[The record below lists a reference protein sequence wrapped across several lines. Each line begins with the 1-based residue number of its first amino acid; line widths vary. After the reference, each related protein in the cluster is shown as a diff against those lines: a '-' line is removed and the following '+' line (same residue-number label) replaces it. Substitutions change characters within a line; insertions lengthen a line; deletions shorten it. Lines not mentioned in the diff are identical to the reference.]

1 MAFTRKMLK
10 AMGIEDEK
18 IDQIID
24 AHSETVDA
32 LKADR
37 DAYKEDAAKLAAVQK
52 ELDELK
58 AKGDDGYK
66 AKYEA
71 EKAAHDALK
80 ADVAAKETK
89 KAKTDA
95 YRELLKGANIDEK
108 RIATILRAEAPT
120 IDKIELDA
128 DGKIKNAEQYTES
141 IKSDWADFIVTQSAK
156 GTNTATPPANGGAA
170 STKTKEDILKIKDA
184 GERQKAIAENP
195 TLFGIDYKGKI
206 INGSN
211 QCN

>member
-1 MAFTRKMLK
+1 MGFSRKMLK
-10 AMGIEDEK
+10 AMNIEEDK
-18 IDQIID
+18 IEQIID

-32 LKADR
+32 LKAER
-37 DAYKEDAAKLAAVQK
+37 DGFKEDAAKLAAVQK

-80 ADVAAKETK
+80 ADIAAKETK

-195 TLFGIDYKGKI
+195 TLFGID
-206 INGSN
+206 
-211 QCN
+211 

>member
-10 AMGIEDEK
+10 AMGIEEEK

-80 ADVAAKETK
+80 ADIAAKETK

-156 GTNTATPPANGGAA
+156 GANTATPPANGGAA
-170 STKTKEDILKIKDA
+170 TTKTKEDILKIKDA

-195 TLFGIDYKGKI
+195 TLFGID
-206 INGSN
+206 
-211 QCN
+211 

>member
-1 MAFTRKMLK
+1 MGFSRKMLK
-10 AMGIEDEK
+10 AMNIEEDK
-18 IDQIID
+18 IEQIID

-37 DAYKEDAAKLAAVQK
+37 DTYKEDAAKLAAVQK

-80 ADVAAKETK
+80 ADIAAKETK
-89 KAKTDA
+89 QAKTDA

-128 DGKIKNAEQYTES
+128 DGKIKNAEQYTQS

-156 GTNTATPPANGGAA
+156 GTNTATPPANGGTA

-195 TLFGIDYKGKI
+195 TLFGID
-206 INGSN
+206 
-211 QCN
+211 

>member
-52 ELDELK
+52 ELDALK

-80 ADVAAKETK
+80 ADIAAKETK

-156 GTNTATPPANGGAA
+156 GANTATPPANGGAA

-195 TLFGIDYKGKI
+195 TLFGID
-206 INGSN
+206 
-211 QCN
+211 

>member
-10 AMGIEDEK
+10 AMGIEEEK

-37 DAYKEDAAKLAAVQK
+37 DAYKDDAAKLVAVQK
-52 ELDELK
+52 ELNELK

-80 ADVAAKETK
+80 ADIAAKETK

-156 GTNTATPPANGGAA
+156 GANTATPPAHGGAA

-184 GERQKAIAENP
+184 GERQKAIEEKH
-195 TLFGIDYKGKI
+195 TLMGLEQERKNNKW
-206 INGSN
+206 
-211 QCN
+211 QEPM

>member
-1 MAFTRKMLK
+1 MGFTRKMLK
-10 AMGIEDEK
+10 AMGIEEEK

-37 DAYKEDAAKLAAVQK
+37 DAYKEDASKLAAVQK

-80 ADVAAKETK
+80 ADIAAKETK

-156 GTNTATPPANGGAA
+156 GTNTATPPANGGTAT
-170 STKTKEDILKIKDA
+170 TKTKEDILKIKDA

-195 TLFGIDYKGKI
+195 TLFGID
-206 INGSN
+206 
-211 QCN
+211 

>member
-1 MAFTRKMLK
+1 MGFSRKMLK
-10 AMGIEDEK
+10 AMNIEEDK
-18 IDQIID
+18 IEQIID

-37 DAYKEDAAKLAAVQK
+37 DTYKEDAAKLAAVQK

-80 ADVAAKETK
+80 ADIAAKETK

-156 GTNTATPPANGGAA
+156 GANTATPPANGGTAT
-170 STKTKEDILKIKDA
+170 TKTKEDILKIKDA

-195 TLFGIDYKGKI
+195 ALFGID
-206 INGSN
+206 
-211 QCN
+211 

>member
-37 DAYKEDAAKLAAVQK
+37 DAYKEDAAKLAAIQK
-52 ELDELK
+52 ELDALK

-80 ADVAAKETK
+80 ADIAAKETK

-128 DGKIKNAEQYTES
+128 DGKIKNAEQYTQS

-170 STKTKEDILKIKDA
+170 TTKTKEDILKIKDA

-195 TLFGIDYKGKI
+195 TLFGID
-206 INGSN
+206 
-211 QCN
+211 

>member
-80 ADVAAKETK
+80 ADIAAKETK

-128 DGKIKNAEQYTES
+128 DGKIKNAEQYTQS

-170 STKTKEDILKIKDA
+170 TTKTREDILKIKDA

-195 TLFGIDYKGKI
+195 TLFGID
-206 INGSN
+206 
-211 QCN
+211 

>member
-18 IDQIID
+18 TDQIID

-80 ADVAAKETK
+80 ADIAAKETK

-141 IKSDWADFIVTQSAK
+141 IKSDWADFVVTQSAK
-156 GTNTATPPANGGAA
+156 GTNTATPPANGGTAT
-170 STKTKEDILKIKDA
+170 TKTKEDILKIKDA

-195 TLFGIDYKGKI
+195 TLFGID
-206 INGSN
+206 
-211 QCN
+211 

>member
-37 DAYKEDAAKLAAVQK
+37 DTYKEDAAKLAAVQK

-80 ADVAAKETK
+80 ADIAAKETK

-128 DGKIKNAEQYTES
+128 DGKIKNAEQYTAS
-141 IKSDWADFIVTQSAK
+141 IKSDWADFVVTQSAK

-195 TLFGIDYKGKI
+195 TLFGID
-206 INGSN
+206 
-211 QCN
+211 

>member
-10 AMGIEDEK
+10 AMGIEEEK

-52 ELDELK
+52 ELDALK

-80 ADVAAKETK
+80 ADIAAKETK

-195 TLFGIDYKGKI
+195 TLFGIE
-206 INGSN
+206 
-211 QCN
+211 

>member
-10 AMGIEDEK
+10 AMGIEEEK

-37 DAYKEDAAKLAAVQK
+37 DAYKEDASKLAAVQK

-80 ADVAAKETK
+80 ADIAAKETK

-128 DGKIKNAEQYTES
+128 DGKIKNAEQYTQS
-141 IKSDWADFIVTQSAK
+141 IKSDWADFVVTQSAK
-156 GTNTATPPANGGAA
+156 GTNTATPPANGGTAT
-170 STKTKEDILKIKDA
+170 TKTKEDILKIKDA

-195 TLFGIDYKGKI
+195 TLFGID
-206 INGSN
+206 
-211 QCN
+211 

>member
-10 AMGIEDEK
+10 AMGIEEEK

-37 DAYKEDAAKLAAVQK
+37 DTYKEDAAKLAAVQK
-52 ELDELK
+52 ESDALK

-80 ADVAAKETK
+80 ADIAAKETK

-128 DGKIKNAEQYTES
+128 DGKIKNAEQYTQS

-195 TLFGIDYKGKI
+195 TLFGID
-206 INGSN
+206 
-211 QCN
+211 

>member
-37 DAYKEDAAKLAAVQK
+37 DTYKEDAAKLAAVQK

-71 EKAAHDALK
+71 EKAAHDKLK
-80 ADVAAKETK
+80 NEITAKETK

-95 YRELLKGANIDEK
+95 YRELLKATGIDEK
-108 RIATILRAEAPT
+108 RIEVVLRASAPT
-120 IDKIELDA
+120 IDGIELDA
-128 DGKIKNAEQYTES
+128 DGKIKEADKYSADIKTE
-141 IKSDWADFIVTQSAK
+141 WGDFVVTQSTK
-156 GTNTATPPANGGAA
+156 GTNTTNPPANNGGTNTMTRA
-170 STKTKEDILKIKDA
+170 DIMAIKDRS
-184 GERQKAIAENP
+184 ERQKAIAENP
-195 TLFGIDYKGKI
+195 TLFGI
-206 INGSN
+206 N
-211 QCN
+211 

>member
-1 MAFTRKMLK
+1 MGFSRKMLK
-10 AMGIEDEK
+10 AMNIEEDK
-18 IDQIID
+18 IEQIID

-32 LKADR
+32 LKAER
-37 DAYKEDAAKLAAVQK
+37 DGFKEDAAKLAAVQK
-52 ELDELK
+52 ELDALK

-80 ADVAAKETK
+80 ADIAAKETK
-89 KAKTDA
+89 KAKTEA

-156 GTNTATPPANGGAA
+156 GTSTATPPANGGTAT
-170 STKTKEDILKIKDA
+170 TKTKEDILKIKDA

-195 TLFGIDYKGKI
+195 TLFGID
-206 INGSN
+206 
-211 QCN
+211 

>member
-10 AMGIEDEK
+10 AMGIEEDK

-37 DAYKEDAAKLAAVQK
+37 DTYKEDAAKLAAVQK
-52 ELDELK
+52 ELDALK

-80 ADVAAKETK
+80 ADIAAKETK
-89 KAKTDA
+89 KAKTEA

-156 GTNTATPPANGGAA
+156 GTNTATPPAHGGAA

-195 TLFGIDYKGKI
+195 TLFGID
-206 INGSN
+206 
-211 QCN
+211 

>member
-10 AMGIEDEK
+10 AMNIEEDK
-18 IDQIID
+18 IEQIID

-52 ELDELK
+52 ELDALK

-80 ADVAAKETK
+80 ADIAAKETK

-95 YRELLKGANIDEK
+95 YRELLKGANIDER

-156 GTNTATPPANGGAA
+156 GANTATPPANGGAA
-170 STKTKEDILKIKDA
+170 STKTKEDIMKIKDA

-195 TLFGIDYKGKI
+195 TLFGID
-206 INGSN
+206 
-211 QCN
+211 

>member
-1 MAFTRKMLK
+1 MGFSRKMLK
-10 AMGIEDEK
+10 AMNIEEEK
-18 IDQIID
+18 IEQIID

-80 ADVAAKETK
+80 ADIAAKETK

-108 RIATILRAEAPT
+108 RIATIIRAEAPT

-156 GTNTATPPANGGAA
+156 GTNTATPPANGGTAT
-170 STKTKEDILKIKDA
+170 TKTKEDILKIKDA

-195 TLFGIDYKGKI
+195 TLFGID
-206 INGSN
+206 
-211 QCN
+211 

>member
-1 MAFTRKMLK
+1 MGFSRKMLK

-18 IDQIID
+18 IEQIID

-80 ADVAAKETK
+80 ADIAAKETK

-128 DGKIKNAEQYTES
+128 DGKIKNAEQYTQS

-195 TLFGIDYKGKI
+195 TLFGID
-206 INGSN
+206 
-211 QCN
+211 

>member
-1 MAFTRKMLK
+1 MGFSRKMLK
-10 AMGIEDEK
+10 AMGIEEEK

-37 DAYKEDAAKLAAVQK
+37 DAYKEDAAKLEAVQK
-52 ELDELK
+52 ELDALK

-80 ADVAAKETK
+80 ADIAAKETK

-195 TLFGIDYKGKI
+195 TLFGID
-206 INGSN
+206 
-211 QCN
+211 

>member
-1 MAFTRKMLK
+1 MAFSRKVLK
-10 AMGIEDEK
+10 AMGSEDAK

-32 LKADR
+32 LKAER
-37 DAYKEDAAKLAAVQK
+37 DTYKEDAAKLAGGQK
-52 ELDELK
+52 ALDALK

-80 ADVAAKETK
+80 ADIAAKETK

-195 TLFGIDYKGKI
+195 TLFGID
-206 INGSN
+206 
-211 QCN
+211 

>member
-80 ADVAAKETK
+80 ADIAAKETK

-141 IKSDWADFIVTQSAK
+141 IKSDWADFVVTQSAK

-195 TLFGIDYKGKI
+195 TLFGID
-206 INGSN
+206 
-211 QCN
+211 

>member
-37 DAYKEDAAKLAAVQK
+37 DTYKEDAAKLAAVQK

-80 ADVAAKETK
+80 ADIAAKETK

-128 DGKIKNAEQYTES
+128 DGKIKNAEQYTQS
-141 IKSDWADFIVTQSAK
+141 IKSDWADFVVTQSAK
-156 GTNTATPPANGGAA
+156 GTNTATPPANGGTAT
-170 STKTKEDILKIKDA
+170 TKTKEDILKIKDA

-195 TLFGIDYKGKI
+195 TLFGID
-206 INGSN
+206 
-211 QCN
+211 

>member
-37 DAYKEDAAKLAAVQK
+37 DTYKEDAAKLAAVQK

-80 ADVAAKETK
+80 ADIAAKETK

-156 GTNTATPPANGGAA
+156 GANTATPPAHGGAA

-195 TLFGIDYKGKI
+195 TLFGID
-206 INGSN
+206 
-211 QCN
+211 

>member
-1 MAFTRKMLK
+1 MGFSRKMLK
-10 AMGIEDEK
+10 AMNIEEDK
-18 IDQIID
+18 IEQIID

-80 ADVAAKETK
+80 ADIAAKETK

-95 YRELLKGANIDEK
+95 YRELLKGTNIDEK

-156 GTNTATPPANGGAA
+156 GANTATPPANGGTAT
-170 STKTKEDILKIKDA
+170 TKTKEDILKIKDA

-195 TLFGIDYKGKI
+195 ALFGID
-206 INGSN
+206 
-211 QCN
+211 

>member
-1 MAFTRKMLK
+1 MGFSRKMLK
-10 AMGIEDEK
+10 AMGIEEDK
-18 IDQIID
+18 IEQIID

-32 LKADR
+32 LKAER
-37 DAYKEDAAKLAAVQK
+37 DGYKEDAAKLAAVQK

-80 ADVAAKETK
+80 ADIAAKETK

-195 TLFGIDYKGKI
+195 TLFGID
-206 INGSN
+206 
-211 QCN
+211 

>member
-1 MAFTRKMLK
+1 MGFSRKMLK
-10 AMGIEDEK
+10 AMNIEEDK
-18 IDQIID
+18 IEQIID

-32 LKADR
+32 LKAER
-37 DAYKEDAAKLAAVQK
+37 DGYKEDAAKLAAVQK
-52 ELDELK
+52 ELDALK

-80 ADVAAKETK
+80 ADIAAKETK

-195 TLFGIDYKGKI
+195 TLFGID
-206 INGSN
+206 
-211 QCN
+211 

>member
-1 MAFTRKMLK
+1 MGFSRKMLK
-10 AMGIEDEK
+10 AMNIEEDK
-18 IDQIID
+18 IEQIID

-80 ADVAAKETK
+80 ADIAAKETK

-195 TLFGIDYKGKI
+195 TLFGID
-206 INGSN
+206 
-211 QCN
+211 

>member
-37 DAYKEDAAKLAAVQK
+37 DTYKEDAGKLAAVQK
-52 ELDELK
+52 ELDALK

-80 ADVAAKETK
+80 ADIAAKETK
-89 KAKTDA
+89 QAKTDA

-120 IDKIELDA
+120 IDKIELDV
-128 DGKIKNAEQYTES
+128 DGKIKNAEQYTAN

-156 GTNTATPPANGGAA
+156 GANTATPPANGGAA
-170 STKTKEDILKIKDA
+170 TTKTKEDILKIKDA

-195 TLFGIDYKGKI
+195 TLFGID
-206 INGSN
+206 
-211 QCN
+211 

>member
-1 MAFTRKMLK
+1 MGFSRTMLK
-10 AMGIEDEK
+10 AMNIEEEQ
-18 IDQIID
+18 IEQIID

-32 LKADR
+32 LKAER
-37 DAYKEDAAKLAAVQK
+37 DGFKEDAAKLAAVQK

-80 ADVAAKETK
+80 ADIAAKETK

-156 GTNTATPPANGGAA
+156 GANTATPPANGGAA

-195 TLFGIDYKGKI
+195 TLFGID
-206 INGSN
+206 
-211 QCN
+211 

>member
-1 MAFTRKMLK
+1 MGFSRKMLK
-10 AMGIEDEK
+10 AMNIEEDK
-18 IDQIID
+18 IEQIID

-37 DAYKEDAAKLAAVQK
+37 DTYKEDAAKLAAVQK

-58 AKGDDGYK
+58 AKSDDGYK

-80 ADVAAKETK
+80 ADIAAKETK

-156 GTNTATPPANGGAA
+156 GTNTATPPAHGGAA
-170 STKTKEDILKIKDA
+170 TTKTKEDILKIKDA

-195 TLFGIDYKGKI
+195 TLFGID
-206 INGSN
+206 
-211 QCN
+211 

>member
-1 MAFTRKMLK
+1 MLK

-37 DAYKEDAAKLAAVQK
+37 DTYKEDAAKLAAVQK
-52 ELDELK
+52 ELDALK

-80 ADVAAKETK
+80 ADIAAKETK

-128 DGKIKNAEQYTES
+128 DGKIKNAEQYTQS

-156 GTNTATPPANGGAA
+156 GANTATPPANGGAA

-195 TLFGIDYKGKI
+195 TLFGID
-206 INGSN
+206 
-211 QCN
+211 

>member
-1 MAFTRKMLK
+1 MGFSRKMLK
-10 AMGIEDEK
+10 AMNIEEDK

-37 DAYKEDAAKLAAVQK
+37 DAYKEDAGKLAAVQK

-80 ADVAAKETK
+80 ADIAAKETK

-128 DGKIKNAEQYTES
+128 DGKIKNAEQYTEG

-156 GTNTATPPANGGAA
+156 GANTATPPANGGTAT
-170 STKTKEDILKIKDA
+170 TKTKEDILKIKDA

-195 TLFGIDYKGKI
+195 TLFGID
-206 INGSN
+206 
-211 QCN
+211 

>member
-1 MAFTRKMLK
+1 MGFSRKMLK
-10 AMGIEDEK
+10 AMNIEEEK

-80 ADVAAKETK
+80 ADIAAKETK

-156 GTNTATPPANGGAA
+156 GTNTATPPANGGTAT
-170 STKTKEDILKIKDA
+170 TKTKEDILKIKDA

-195 TLFGIDYKGKI
+195 TLFGID
-206 INGSN
+206 
-211 QCN
+211 

>member
-1 MAFTRKMLK
+1 MAFTRATIRSLAKESGVEIPKEFEDALVTEHLNARNAYADEQVKAELEKQANAKPKNVKDSEEYKTLK
-10 AMGIEDEK
+10 AEFDK
-18 IDQIID
+18 
-24 AHSETVDA
+24 
-32 LKADR
+32 
-37 DAYKEDAAKLAAVQK
+37 
-52 ELDELK
+52 
-58 AKGDDGYK
+58 YK
-66 AKYEA
+66 AEIT
-71 EKAAHDALK
+71 
-80 ADVAAKETK
+80 AKETK
-89 KAKTDA
+89 QAKTDA

-128 DGKIKNAEQYTES
+128 DGKIKNAEQYTQS

-195 TLFGIDYKGKI
+195 TLFGID
-206 INGSN
+206 
-211 QCN
+211 

>member
-1 MAFTRKMLK
+1 MGFSRKMLK
-10 AMGIEDEK
+10 AMNIEEEK
-18 IDQIID
+18 IEQIID

-80 ADVAAKETK
+80 ADIAAKETK

-170 STKTKEDILKIKDA
+170 TTKTKEDILKIKDA

-195 TLFGIDYKGKI
+195 ALFGID
-206 INGSN
+206 
-211 QCN
+211 

>member
-32 LKADR
+32 LKAER
-37 DAYKEDAAKLAAVQK
+37 DGFKEDAAKLAAVQK

-80 ADVAAKETK
+80 ADIAAKETK

-195 TLFGIDYKGKI
+195 TLFGID
-206 INGSN
+206 
-211 QCN
+211 

>member
-10 AMGIEDEK
+10 AMGIEEEK

-80 ADVAAKETK
+80 ADIAAKETK

-141 IKSDWADFIVTQSAK
+141 IKSDWADFVVTQSAK
-156 GTNTATPPANGGAA
+156 GTNTATPPAHGGAA
-170 STKTKEDILKIKDA
+170 PTKTKEDILKIKDA
-184 GERQKAIAENP
+184 GERQKAITENP
-195 TLFGIDYKGKI
+195 TLFGID
-206 INGSN
+206 
-211 QCN
+211 